1 MEAQSHTI
9 PALEKA
15 LEMLELLAT
24 AKDGIRQTELCEKLG
39 LSTSTAYRMLRTL
52 LARNWVFRKKNG
64 VFALGNGML
73 PIFTRFQS
81 SVQRISAARQ
91 AVHSLSD
98 RIDMACKLSIRR
110 GNEQVTIERAEPLG
124 PYSLVS
130 AVNSSFPVIEGSV
143 GAALL
148 VDESQEAILHLVE
161 ACRLDLLEKRQP
173 DTIFQGIA
181 SVREKGYVLN
191 TNPNRWNVAAMSA
204 PLRDA
209 EGAVVCALT
218 IIGTKKDFAGK
229 NKQRLAKE
237 LLNTIKEIGSN
248 DGVLAVGR

>member
-24 AKDGIRQTELCEKLG
+24 AKDGLRQTELCEKLG

-52 LARNWVFRKKNG
+52 LARNWVLRKKNG
-64 VFALGNGML
+64 VFVLGNGML

-81 SVQRISAARQ
+81 SVQCISAARQ
-91 AVHSLSD
+91 AVHSLSE

-110 GNEQVTIERAEPLG
+110 GNEQVTIERAEPVG
-124 PYSLVS
+124 PYSVVS

-148 VDESQEAILHLVE
+148 VDESREAILRLVDG
-161 ACRLDLLEKRQP
+161 CKLDLLEKRQP
-173 DTIFQGIA
+173 ETILQGVD
-181 SVREKGYVLN
+181 SVRDAGYALN

-209 EGAVVCALT
+209 EGAVACALT
-218 IIGTKKDFAGK
+218 IIGTKKDFSGK

-237 LLNTIKEIGSN
+237 LLNTIKEIE
-248 DGVLAVGR
+248 